1 MGKPSRRPAREL
13 AKLGKKMRKELRKQQ
28 RAEGLLPPKTSTL
41 PNGKSVFESVEE
53 EQEARQQTVTE
64 HFKVLRAQLP
74 RLLRELKKIPDPRD
88 PKKVD
93 HQLTM
98 VLLYGILTFVFH
110 MSSRREANRKMTMPM
125 FEKNLKL
132 LIPGFEE
139 SPHHD
144 TLYRLLRDLDDVG
157 QIEDAHMA
165 LVKDLIRNK
174 KFQPYL
180 VNDSYPIVLDGT
192 GKFTRSWNFD
202 DEAVWRT
209 VGTGEQK
216 RRQYQVYTLE
226 ACLSF
231 SNGIVIPLMTEFLA
245 TSKGD
250 SERAKQDCELRAAE
264 RLMQRLKKHFP
275 RLKIQLLL
283 DGLYTTG
290 PMMARCRDYGWK
302 FMMVLQDK
310 SLPSVWA
317 EFKGLRT
324 LSPENKHQQAWGDR
338 KQLFT
343 WVNGIEYTYRD
354 NNGDTKEQC
363 IHMVLC
369 EETWKKVTESKT
381 VEHHSHHCWIS
392 SEPLNSGNL
401 HERCNLT
408 ARYRWGI
415 EANILVEKHHGYQAE
430 HCFSYNWQ
438 AMKGYHFMMRLG
450 HLINV
455 LARFTERLQETVQ
468 RLGVRGWLAFLY
480 ETLTANWLEPEV
492 VSKLLSQR
500 FQLRLI

>member
-1 MGKPSRRPAREL
+1 MH
-13 AKLGKKMRKELRKQQ
+13 KELRKQQ
-28 RAEGLLPPKTSTL
+28 RAEGLLPHKKATL
-41 PNGKSVFESVEE
+41 PNGKSELKNEDE
-53 EQEARQQTVTE
+53 EQEVRQQTVTE
-64 HFKVLRAQLP
+64 HSKVLRAQLP
-74 RLLRELKKIPDPRD
+74 RLLRELAKIPDPRD

-98 VLLYGILTFVFH
+98 LLLYGILTFVFQ
-110 MSSRREANRKMTMPM
+110 MSSRRAANRTMTMPM

-132 LIPGFEE
+132 LIPGFKE
-139 SPHHD
+139 SPHQD
-144 TLYRLLRDLDDVG
+144 TLWRLLRDLSDVG
-157 QIEDAHMA
+157 QIEDAQMA
-165 LVKDLIRNK
+165 LVKGLIRNK
-174 KFQPYL
+174 KLQSYL

-202 DEAVWRT
+202 DEALWRT

-216 RRQYQVYTLE
+216 HRQYQVYTLE

-250 SERAKQDCELRAAE
+250 SDREKQDCEIRAAK

-290 PMMARCRDYGWK
+290 PMMALCRDYDWK

-310 SLPSVWA
+310 SLASVWA
-317 EFKGLRT
+317 EFEGLRT
-324 LSPENKHQQAWGDR
+324 LSPKNKHQQMWGDR
-338 KQLFT
+338 RQLFT
-343 WVNGIEYTYRD
+343 WVNGIEYTYRTK
-354 NNGDTKEQC
+354 GDKKQQRIH

-369 EETWKKVTESKT
+369 EETWETVTEGEIEK
-381 VEHHSHHCWIS
+381 HDSHHCWIS
-392 SEPLNSGNL
+392 SEPLNRDNL

-438 AMKGYHFMMRLG
+438 AMKGYHYLMRLG

-455 LARFTERLQETVQ
+455 LARFTKRLQPTVQ
-468 RLGVRGWLAFLY
+468 RLGVRGWLAFLR
-480 ETLTANWLEPEV
+480 ETLTGPWLKPEV

-500 FQLRLI
+500 SQLRLI